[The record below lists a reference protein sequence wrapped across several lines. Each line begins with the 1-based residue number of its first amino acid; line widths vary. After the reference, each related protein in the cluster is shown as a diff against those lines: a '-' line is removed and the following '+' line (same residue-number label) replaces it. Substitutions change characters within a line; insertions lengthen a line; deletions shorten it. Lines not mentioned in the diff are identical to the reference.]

1 MGNAYLDFQKK
12 YPPAVRNTMEMY
24 LKIESAIYTKEK
36 EITELSE
43 SQKQLEEKLKT
54 MGDVKAVI
62 KGSLYEGTIVEINGQ
77 KWSARSIQDVTLKNV
92 KGRIR
97 VRAN

>member
-1 MGNAYLDFQKK
+1 
-12 YPPAVRNTMEMY
+12 
-24 LKIESAIYTKEK
+24 
-36 EITELSE
+36 
-43 SQKQLEEKLKT
+43 